1 MSVTLVIKRN
11 QNLGFCFQWVV
22 TPLSEIEFKRS
33 GNIRGEVTM
42 DPRSCLACAENVV
55 TMAHLGSGSK
65 SIVEML
71 FESSTEE
78 SGLEV

>member
-1 MSVTLVIKRN
+1 
-11 QNLGFCFQWVV
+11 
-22 TPLSEIEFKRS
+22 
-33 GNIRGEVTM
+33 M